1 MTSSKRSLDFGMR
14 TLIKREKVQGPFINY
29 VYFDQIG
36 MRNFKYTVILKIQDS
51 QKSNMREKRKCLLI
65 YSTNEAVKSAKA
77 VQVKNF
83 TYAVENCKQRAL
95 VFDCCETKQC
105 KKHL

>member
-51 QKSNMREKRKCLLI
+51 QKSNMREKRKCLFYLQGAEPELSP
-65 YSTNEAVKSAKA
+65 STVVKGG
-77 VQVKNF
+77 QF
-83 TYAVENCKQRAL
+83 QFRAL
-95 VFDCCETKQC
+95 YI
-105 KKHL
+105 